1 MTQIHPKK
9 VINMTKDELLD
20 EFVDRTLDAM
30 DTPEL
35 ESYARN
41 MMTIAMKTLADEEL
55 RAKIAEF
62 YPDLLEEV

>member
-1 MTQIHPKK
+1 MTI
-9 VINMTKDELLD
+9 DELLD
-20 EFVDRTLDAM
+20 EFVDRRLNDM

-41 MMTIAMKTLADEEL
+41 MMTIAMETLTDEEL
-55 RAKIAEF
+55 RAEIADF